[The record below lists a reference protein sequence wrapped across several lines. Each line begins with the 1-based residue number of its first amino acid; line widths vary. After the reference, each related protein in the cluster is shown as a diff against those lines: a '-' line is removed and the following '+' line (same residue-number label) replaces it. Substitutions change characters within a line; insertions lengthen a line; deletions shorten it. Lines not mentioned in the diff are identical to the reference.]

1 MFGLQ
6 VTKAMMG
13 GGNGMFTQTRPDV
26 RRIVPEAKPG
36 VPVVKV
42 VYVVLEAQYQS
53 SLSAAVRNINR
64 SRKEVCILSLSR
76 LSFST
81 ESNM

>member
-1 MFGLQ
+1 
-6 VTKAMMG
+6 
-13 GGNGMFTQTRPDV
+13 MFTQTRPDV

-64 SRKEVCILSLSR
+64 TRKEVCILSLSR
-76 LSFST
+76 LSYLLKVSCDHFLYPKP
-81 ESNM
+81 NLL